1 MGEYINPLTAIFIV
15 VSVIVGALLLWT
27 SFTKSGKKWLKN
39 L

>member
-1 MGEYINPLTAIFIV
+1 MNNLTFLFLMIILVMGVLI
-15 VSVIVGALLLWT
+15 GWT